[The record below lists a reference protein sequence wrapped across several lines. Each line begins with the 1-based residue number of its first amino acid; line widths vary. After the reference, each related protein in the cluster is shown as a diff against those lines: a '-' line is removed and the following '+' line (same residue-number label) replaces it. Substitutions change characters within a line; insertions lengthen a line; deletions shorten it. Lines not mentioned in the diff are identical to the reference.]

1 MTLDPQVLSLPDT
14 MSPHRVLSRI
24 LAILALAAAS
34 GAQAQLQITG
44 MPDTP
49 DPVPAGGKVTYQIG
63 IADAGGNP
71 QPAVTLNVDIP
82 ANGRYAGTGSLPGGV
97 SCGGMAV
104 GQMGPGTV
112 TCTGI
117 NIPALG
123 VVQVPIKVTSTVAG
137 TMTVSATPV
146 GGATQSETTTVNVG
160 ADLSIAISAPAS
172 AAAGSTQNIQLT
184 VTNAGPY
191 ASPASTLHYSVP
203 PGWVL
208 GALPGGCSVAGSTVS
223 CSFGNIGIG
232 ASSSVTLS
240 GTIGVGGGST
250 ITHTADVIA
259 GGGVGDGDTSNN
271 TTTASTSVTP
281 GSSLA
286 VTKTKSVADPVQT
299 GQGFNFQFA
308 VRYSG
313 DAPSNLQLTDAL
325 PANFCP
331 VSASFSSGGWSC
343 TATSTC
349 PTAGGTLSCTRPSP
363 AGAGANAS
371 LGTITAAVQALT
383 SGPGIVNTATVG
395 ATGVTDAQGSVNT
408 TVIDPSSDLRAN
420 KAKSWPQAAV
430 PVNQPF
436 NYTISTTNLGPS
448 AIPSSGT
455 ITLTDTVPVNLQ
467 INSIMPP
474 AGFSC
479 SSSAGAVF
487 PQAGPLTITCTSSN
501 VALAVN
507 ATTSNVT
514 LNAQVTAA
522 GGSVTNSMCV
532 SGSNVPADPNNGN
545 DCVSVGINPQAGA
558 SQADVSVLKR
568 VVGIGD
574 APGNRQLA
582 GQPIVWEIE
591 VVNAGPQPATGVV
604 VTDTLNNVFN
614 ANAGQY
620 GVNVIAGAATMG
632 ACALTPTGSGVSLS
646 GSNCMI
652 TTLPVCTAGADCPR
666 IQLTVRPYGDGTSAS
681 DDFTSTNSAFA
692 LSQAEADP
700 NLANNTSA
708 TATAYLTA
716 RTDVTVTKADNPD
729 PAAAGQL
736 LTYTITAS
744 NPAATSASRAYNV
757 AVTDTLPAGL
767 VLVSA
772 VTASGGGTC
781 PTQPAVG
788 STTGPGNDS
797 IVCNWSS
804 IARGSQQTVTVRV
817 RAVAALATAL
827 GGPGSI
833 VNNVVIST
841 TTPEIAGGAANNT
854 ASAVTALNSPAYDLI
869 VNNTDDV
876 DPSNVGDAVVYLL
889 TVTNNAAST
898 AENVRLTDALSNAP
912 GAPTFDAIVG
922 PLPAGVNCDTSGVT
936 VGQAGGSLSC
946 TIPVLGGTGAA
957 ATGEPSSVQIRVR
970 LVGAS
975 KGTYTNTATVHFVN
989 AALDA
994 FDNPQANNI
1003 AAEPTTFRNKAD
1015 VEVVS
1020 KTAVQAGTATPI
1032 TTVGQAQA
1040 FDWLVQL
1047 RNNGPQ
1053 PADNDSFTDTLPA
1066 NLQLAG
1072 APVFTVTSGVFTPA
1086 APTCTGVAGGTVV
1099 SCAISSMPANG
1110 TATVRIPVEVVGM
1123 PAVNSVLTNTAHFV
1137 TNGSG
1142 DTNGGTDPNGG
1153 NNHSSGSVTVMSSG
1167 VSGRVYEDLN
1177 GNGQPDAGEPGIAG
1191 VQIAING
1198 PVNLTTTT
1206 DASGNWS
1213 FTVPP
1218 GSYTIVETQPAG
1230 YLPGI
1235 TRAGSVTGAGSTP
1248 GTVPTSGP
1256 GVLAGP
1262 NGSTANT
1269 IQTVVLAGG
1278 GTSINN
1284 YFGEVRSATL
1294 AGHVYVDANGNG
1306 TRDSGET
1313 GIGGVSLKLTGTDD
1327 LGRAVSLSASSSGDG
1342 SYSFANLRP
1351 GTYAVAETQPNG
1363 FADGAESVGSAG
1375 GHQPS
1380 NDIIDTISLASG
1392 TQATGY
1398 DFGERSTRITVRVFE
1413 DPNDDGIPALND
1425 VNISGVTLTLTGIS
1439 ANGTPVNLVAVPV
1452 AGWYEFPQVPPS
1464 NAAGY
1469 TLTETQPAYYAPGK
1483 ANANGQPGTAQP
1495 GGNVITGIVVPTVNT
1510 PAWLGDYLFG
1520 ELVGSRIAGR
1530 SYYDRDGSGQQGVV
1544 TLEPGLPGV
1553 TITLTGSDGNG
1564 NAVNRTTTTD
1574 ANGDYVFDK
1583 VLPGSYTITETRPAG
1598 YLPGLTQAGPVTGAG
1613 SAPGTVPSSGSGVTA
1628 GPLGSDAP
1636 VIQNILL
1643 GSLGSGSTQNNFSSV
1658 RPATLS
1664 GHVYLDTAPTN
1675 GQRDAGETLVPGVK
1689 IALSGTDLYGR
1700 NVSRT
1705 LETDTNGAFAWSDL
1719 LPGRYQLDETQ
1730 PAGMA
1735 DGAEHL
1741 GLVGGVARGVA
1752 NPGGANDRFG
1762 DIKLASEEQ
1771 GVDYDFGERGGQI
1784 AGQVYVDS
1792 NNNGQR
1798 DAGEAPIP
1806 GVTLTLT
1813 GRTATGQTVN
1823 LTATTDAQGRYSF
1836 DGLLP
1841 SDATG
1846 YAVTETQP
1854 RSYADGRDAVG
1865 RIDGQI
1871 VGQAD
1876 GNDRT
1881 AHIVFPGGVGE
1892 GYDFG
1897 ERGASLTGQVIN
1909 DVNGNTKKEKGD
1921 LPLPHVTITLT
1932 GTDADGRP
1940 VTRTTTTDA
1949 QGRYRF
1955 DDLPLSADAGYT
1967 LTQSPVPD
1975 STHIGEVPGS
1985 LGGSV
1990 PAARQILVPIR
2001 AAGEGVEYDFFEH
2014 LSKASSLTGN
2024 VWWDTDHDRQFDSAE
2039 KPQGGWTVEL
2049 VACPDG
2055 GTDCAP
2061 GLGTVLDTRTTGSD
2075 GGYRFDNLT
2084 PGNYQLRFR
2093 DPQGHLVGGEW
2104 PTDPALNGAGGPF
2117 PTVPGMQPRISIPV
2131 TITAGQDVIRQ
2142 DLPLDPGG
2150 MVFDSV
2156 TAEPVAGALVSIT
2169 GPAGFDPAKHLLNG
2183 QGTVTT
2189 GPDGR
2194 YQFFLLPG
2202 APAGSYQVSV
2212 TPPAGYLPSATYPPA
2227 KAPLDVASCSAA
2239 GMTAGK
2245 SGPTKGG
2252 EACVVSPPAV
2262 PVAGQIDPYFLTWL
2276 SGGGVA
2282 RQVVNNHIPL
2292 DKLAAAGSIE
2302 LRKTTS
2308 KLNVRK
2314 GEPVPY
2320 VITARNVGA
2329 AAIGNVTLQ
2338 DTLPPGFKYLE
2349 GSLTVQ
2355 TLPNGPVLPVR
2366 PSLQGRLLTLPLN
2379 FAAGESKRISMVLGV
2394 GLGVGEGQYVNSV
2407 IAQQGAQGREVSNTA
2422 TAAVRV
2428 VPDALL
2434 DCTDLIGKVWDDRNA
2449 NGVQDEGEPGLA
2461 GVRLATVNGL
2471 LVTTDA
2477 QGRYHIACAVVPKD
2491 GTGSNFVLKLDER
2504 TLPSGYRV
2512 TTENPAAERATRGK
2526 ALKIDFGA
2534 TVHRVVRLDL
2544 RSDAFEAGTQV
2555 LLGAHR
2561 DVLARALV
2569 VLPERPSVLRLSY
2582 RPAPGEAAALGEA
2595 RIAAIKAE
2603 VLKRWGELGRSREQ
2617 SLYDLDLEVEVQPT
2631 VVNK

>member
-1 MTLDPQVLSLPDT
+1 
-14 MSPHRVLSRI
+14 MSPHRVFSRF
-24 LAILALAAAS
+24 LAILALAAAG

-44 MPDTP
+44 MPDSP
-49 DPVPAGGKVTYQIG
+49 DPVPAGGTVTYQIG
-63 IADAGGNP
+63 VADAGGSP

-97 SCGGMAV
+97 SCGGMAL

-123 VVQVPIKVTSTVAG
+123 VVQVPVRVTSTAAG

-146 GGATQSETTTVNVG
+146 GGATQGETTTVNVG
-160 ADLSIAISAPAS
+160 ADLSITINAPAS

-184 VTNAGPY
+184 VANAGPN

-203 PGWVL
+203 PGLVL
-208 GALPGGCSVAGSTVS
+208 GTLPGGCSLAGSTVS
-223 CSFGNIGIG
+223 CSIGNLAMG
-232 ASSSVTLS
+232 ASSSVMLS
-240 GTIGVGGGST
+240 GIIGVGGGST
-250 ITHTADVIA
+250 ITHTADVVA
-259 GGGVGDGDTSNN
+259 GGGVGDGDTTNN
-271 TTTASTSVTP
+271 TTTANTSVTP

-299 GQGFNFQFA
+299 GQSFNFQFA

-313 DAPSNLQLTDAL
+313 DAPANLQLSDPL

-343 TATSTC
+343 TASSTC
-349 PTAGGTLSCTRPSP
+349 PAAGGTLSCTRPSP

-371 LGTITAAVQALT
+371 LGSITAAVQALT

-430 PVNQPF
+430 PINQPF

-455 ITLTDTVPVNLQ
+455 ITLTDTVPANLQ
-467 INSIMPP
+467 INSITPP

-479 SSSAGAVF
+479 TSSAGAVF
-487 PQAGPLTITCTSSN
+487 PQAGPLTITCNSSN

-507 ATTSNVT
+507 ATTGNVT
-514 LNAQVTAA
+514 LNAQVTVA
-522 GGSVTNSMCV
+522 GGSVTNTMCV

-545 DCVSVGINPQAGA
+545 DCVSVGVNPQAGA
-558 SQADVSVLKR
+558 NQADLSVLKR

-574 APGNRQLA
+574 APANRQLA

-591 VVNAGPQPATGVV
+591 VVNAGPQPATGVL

-620 GVNVIAGAATMG
+620 GVNVVAGVATMG
-632 ACALTPTGSGVSLS
+632 ACTLTTTGSGVSLS
-646 GSNCMI
+646 GSNCTI

-666 IQLTVRPYGDGTSAS
+666 IQLTVLPYGDGAAGN

-692 LSQAEADP
+692 LSQTEADP

-716 RTDVTVTKADNPD
+716 RTDVAVAKADNPD
-729 PAAAGQL
+729 PAAVGQL

-767 VLVSA
+767 VLVST
-772 VTASGGGTC
+772 VTASGGGSC

-788 STTGPGNDS
+788 STTGPGNNS
-797 IVCNWSS
+797 IVCNWASL
-804 IARGSQQTVTVRV
+804 ARGSQQTVTVQV
-817 RAVAALATAL
+817 RAVAALSAAL
-827 GGPGSI
+827 GGPGS
-833 VNNVVIST
+833 VSNNVVIST
-841 TTPEIAGGAANNT
+841 TTPEIAGGTANNT
-854 ASAVTALNSPAYDLI
+854 ASAATTLSSPAYDLI

-876 DPSNVGDAVVYLL
+876 DPANVGDAVVYLL

-898 AENVRLTDALSNAP
+898 AENVLLTDVLSNAA

-922 PLPAGVNCDTSGVT
+922 PLPPGVSCDTSGVT
-936 VGQAGGSLSC
+936 VGQAGGGLSC
-946 TIPVLGGTGAA
+946 TIPVLGGTGAT
-957 ATGEPSSVQIRVR
+957 ATGEPNSVQVRVR
-970 LVGAS
+970 LIGAS
-975 KGTYTNTATVHFVN
+975 KGTYTNTATVRFVN

-994 FDNPQANNI
+994 FDNPQANNN

-1020 KTAVQAGTATPI
+1020 KTAVQGGTATPI
-1032 TTVGQAQA
+1032 TAVGQTQA

-1053 PADNDSFTDTLPA
+1053 SADNDSFTDTLPA

-1099 SCAISSMPANG
+1099 SCAVSSMPSGA
-1110 TATVRIPVEVVGM
+1110 TATVRIPVQVVGM
-1123 PAVNSVLTNTAHFV
+1123 PAVNSVLTNIAHFV

-1153 NNHSSGSVTVMSSG
+1153 NNHNSGSVTVMSSA

-1177 GNGQPDAGEPGIAG
+1177 GNGQPDPGEPGIAG
-1191 VQIAING
+1191 VQIAISG
-1198 PVNLTTTT
+1198 PVNQTTTT

-1218 GSYTIVETQPAG
+1218 GSYTVVETQPAG
-1230 YLPGI
+1230 YQPGI
-1235 TRAGSVTGAGSTP
+1235 TRAGSVTGAGSTA
-1248 GTVPTSGP
+1248 GTVPTSGA
-1256 GVLAGP
+1256 GVLSGP

-1269 IQTVVLAGG
+1269 IQAIVLAGG
-1278 GTSINN
+1278 GFSINN
-1284 YFGEVRSATL
+1284 NFGEVRAASL
-1294 AGHVYVDANGNG
+1294 AGRVYVDEDHNGVYSSN
-1306 TRDSGET
+1306 EAP
-1313 GIGGVSLKLTGTDD
+1313 IGGVTVKLTGTDD
-1327 LGRAVSLSASSSGDG
+1327 LGNAVSLSTTTASAGVAGGYVFD
-1342 SYSFANLRP
+1342 NLRP
-1351 GTYAVAETQPNG
+1351 GTYSVAETQPDS
-1363 FADGAESVGSAG
+1363 FADGAETVGSAG
-1375 GHQPS
+1375 GS
-1380 NDIIDTISLASG
+1380 SSVNDVISGVVLASG
-1392 TQATGY
+1392 TTATGY
-1398 DFGERSTRITVRVFE
+1398 NFGELVTRITVHVFE
-1413 DPNDDGIPALND
+1413 DPNNDGLPALTDVGIP
-1425 VNISGVTLTLTGIS
+1425 GVTLTLTGH
-1439 ANGTPVNLVAVPV
+1439 AFNGAPVNLVAQPMPGG
-1452 AGWYEFPQVPPS
+1452 AGYYGFPQVPPS
-1464 NAAGY
+1464 DATGY
-1469 TLTETQPAYYAPGK
+1469 TITETQPANYAPGK
-1483 ANANGQPGTAQP
+1483 ANANGQPGAAQP
-1495 GGNVITGIVVPTVNT
+1495 NGNVISGIVVPAVNP

-1520 ELVGSRIAGR
+1520 ELLGGRIQGR
-1530 SYYDRDGSGQQGVV
+1530 SFYDRDGDGQQGAVAR
-1544 TLEPGLPGV
+1544 EPGIPGV
-1553 TITLTGSDGNG
+1553 TITLTGTDGSG
-1564 NAVNRTTTTD
+1564 NPVNRTTTTD
-1574 ANGDYVFDK
+1574 ASGDYVFDN
-1583 VLPGSYTITETRPAG
+1583 VAEGRYTVTQARPAG
-1598 YLPGLTQAGPVTGAG
+1598 YLPGLTHAGSVTGTG
-1613 SAPGTVPSSGSGVTA
+1613 SAPGTVPTSGNGVTA

-1636 VIQNILL
+1636 LIQNIVL
-1643 GSLGSGSTQNNFSSV
+1643 GSLGAGSAQNNFASV
-1658 RPATLS
+1658 RPAALS
-1664 GHVYLDTAPTN
+1664 GHVYLDTAPAN
-1675 GQRDAGETLVPGVK
+1675 GQRDVGETLVPGVS

-1700 NVSRT
+1700 NLSLT
-1705 LETDTNGAFAWSDL
+1705 LATDANGAFAWNDL

-1741 GLVGGVARGVA
+1741 GTVGGVSRGTA
-1752 NPGGANDRFG
+1752 NPGGTNDRFG
-1762 DIKLASEEQ
+1762 DIQLASEEQ

-1792 NNNGQR
+1792 NDNGQR

-1813 GRTATGQTVN
+1813 GRTASGQTVS
-1823 LTATTDAQGRYSF
+1823 LTATTDAQGRYVF

-1841 SDATG
+1841 SDAAG
-1846 YAVTETQP
+1846 YAITETQP
-1854 RSYADGRDAVG
+1854 KSYADGRDAVG
-1865 RIDGQI
+1865 RIGGQT

-1881 AHIVFPGGVGE
+1881 ANIVFPGGAGE

-1909 DVNGNTKKEKGD
+1909 DVDGNTKKDKGD
-1921 LPLPHVTITLT
+1921 LPLPGVVVTLT

-1955 DDLPLSADAGYT
+1955 DDLPLSGGAGYT
-1967 LTQSPVPD
+1967 LTQQPVPD
-1975 STHIGEVPGS
+1975 STHVGEVPGS

-1990 PAARQILVPIR
+1990 PAPRQILVPIKTTE
-2001 AAGEGVEYDFFEH
+2001 GGVEYDFFER
-2014 LSKASSLTGN
+2014 LNKPSSLTGS
-2024 VWWDTDHDRQFDSAE
+2024 VWWDTDHDRQFGASE
-2039 KPQGGWTVEL
+2039 KPQGGWMVEL
-2049 VACPDG
+2049 VTCPDG
-2055 GTDCAP
+2055 GTGCEP
-2061 GLGTVLDTRTTGSD
+2061 GQGTVIDTRTTGGD

-2084 PGNYQLRFR
+2084 PGNYQIRFR
-2093 DPQGHLVGGEW
+2093 DPQGRLVGGEW

-2150 MVFDSV
+2150 VVFDSV
-2156 TAEPVAGALVSIT
+2156 TAEPVAGAQVSIT
-2169 GPAGFDPAKHLLNG
+2169 GPAGFDPTRHLLNG

-2194 YQFFLLPG
+2194 YQFLLLPG

-2227 KAPLDVASCSAA
+2227 KAPLDVANCSAA
-2239 GMTAGK
+2239 GVAG
-2245 SGPTKGG
+2245 PMKGG
-2252 EACVVSPPAV
+2252 EACVVSPPAA
-2262 PVAGQIDPYFLTWL
+2262 PVAGQVDPYFLTWL
-2276 SGGGVA
+2276 TGGGVA

-2302 LRKTTS
+2302 LRKSTS

-2320 VITARNVGA
+2320 VISARNVGA
-2329 AAIGNVTLQ
+2329 VAIHNVTLQ

-2355 TLPNGPVLPVR
+2355 TLPGGPVVPVH
-2366 PSLQGRLLTLPLN
+2366 PSIQGRLLTLPLN
-2379 FAAGESKRISMVLGV
+2379 FAAGESKRVSMVLGV

-2407 IAQQGAQGREVSNTA
+2407 VAQHGAQGRDVSNTA

-2428 VPDALL
+2428 VPDAML
-2434 DCTDLIGKVWDDRNA
+2434 DCTDLVGKVWDDRNA

-2461 GVRLATVNGL
+2461 GVRVATVNGQ
-2471 LVTTDA
+2471 LVTTDVK
-2477 QGRYHIACAVVPKD
+2477 GRYHIACAAVPKD
-2491 GTGSNFVLKLDER
+2491 GTGSNFVLKLDDR

-2526 ALKIDFGA
+2526 VLKIDFGA

-2544 RSDAFEAGTQV
+2544 RSDAFEAGGNS
-2555 LLGAHR
+2555 LLPAHQ
-2561 DVLARALV
+2561 DVLGRALA

-2582 RPAPGEAAALGEA
+2582 RPAAGEPAALGKA
-2595 RIAAIKAE
+2595 RVAAIKAE
-2603 VLKRWGELGRSREQ
+2603 VLKRWAELGRSREHA
-2617 SLYDLDLEVEVQPT
+2617 LFDLDVEIEMQT
-2631 VVNK
+2631 AVVNK